1 MAACIKNVHCGYDFD
16 CVLAIFRPYDYGTKA
31 SEAVEKIALDEKDY
45 PKYSFCFI
53 VCISAAIPIKLE
65 NAVHQDTSGVA
76 KTTPDYILNIRNK
89 SESEMRI
96 YRNSNGKKLDG

>member
-1 MAACIKNVHCGYDFD
+1 MKFLGLPHKEYINIAEMAACIKNVHCGYDFD

-65 NAVHQDTSGVA
+65 NAVH
-76 KTTPDYILNIRNK
+76 
-89 SESEMRI
+89 
-96 YRNSNGKKLDG
+96 